1 MLSEYTEAA
10 LRHAKY
16 EILKDQRKYY
26 GEIPQ
31 CKGVYATA
39 KNLETCRHQLA
50 EILEEW
56 VLLRVHRHLKLP
68 VFEGIKL
75 SVRES
80 AS

>member
-1 MLSEYTEAA
+1 MLLEYVQSAM
-10 LRHAKY
+10 RHAKY
-16 EILKDQRKYY
+16 EILKDQKKYY

-39 KNLETCRHQLA
+39 KNLEECRIQLA

-68 VFEGIKL
+68 IFDGVKL
-75 SVRES
+75 SIKE
-80 AS
+80 A